1 MKRIPLQVYD
11 YAGGLRV
18 VAQFILR
25 SKELNLFMPIQAIV
39 DTGSP
44 VTMMGNLDL
53 TRARLSKVQLRKLIG
68 ENKPVNIGGGKVI
81 TRVLENANI
90 KFSNGNLEI
99 EMPVQFPISGEE
111 RNNQPSLLGVD
122 FMLKTKSKLV
132 FNPSEK
138 EAYFEI
144 ED

>member
-1 MKRIPLQVYD
+1 MRIPLQVYE

-44 VTMMGNLDL
+44 VTMIGNLDL
-53 TRARLSKVQLRKLIG
+53 ARARLSKIQLRKLIG

-81 TRVLENANI
+81 TRILEEANI
-90 KFSNGNLEI
+90 KFGGDLEAEI
-99 EMPVQFPISGEE
+99 PVQFPISGEE

-132 FNPSEK
+132 FDPFKK

-144 ED
+144 GD